1 MAQTTLETRLTA
13 KDETA
18 RAFRTL
24 KTSLGNIESAF
35 INVSK
40 IAAGFTAIFGAA
52 FVADIV
58 KVSAEFQ
65 TLKATLV
72 TFTGSMQNAEGAFK
86 ILDDF
91 AKNTPFGLNE
101 IVTSFN
107 VLIARGIN
115 PTKESLTAFSDIAAG
130 SGKTFIQFAEAVADA
145 SVNEFERL
153 KEFGIK
159 AKSEGEKLTLSIGDF
174 TKTVNKDADSI
185 IETLTEIGKLK
196 FGGAAALQM
205 ATLSGAFTNLF
216 DEMDRFKNA
225 VGESG
230 FAGELAKVVNALT
243 QMIQGNDELAK
254 SISDKLIVGLQAAV
268 AAIRLIVDNLNTLL
282 IAFGVAFGAAVI
294 RNILS
299 VAKSIV
305 DFGKAVVKSQ
315 LAVTI
320 FATVMGTLTKAGKAG
335 VVGFALSAAALVA
348 FNKEIQ
354 DALSTMVETI
364 DVNNLLGSAF
374 NALGLSTSHLETRF
388 NQFIAEAENMDQ
400 QVVSNNATFADF
412 IPTLDG
418 VTGATDNLGSKTDE
432 YASSLEKVSG
442 KLFPFA
448 TAMSKLAIDK
458 AVLKDLFQSGKITA
472 EQYSETL
479 NTMARDVLGL
489 DTTFAELSKNKTILD
504 QAFATGIIGEGEY
517 ISGIQ
522 RIKEEMTNLAVETD
536 RSFGAG
542 AKAAAVEFF
551 NSVNNSAA
559 NMKDFVGNAFS
570 SLQTSLSDFF
580 MTGDLSFG
588 TFIDAIK
595 RGLADLAAKA
605 VISVGL
611 NFLGKVFPNL
621 AFADGG
627 LVPGSGGPRAD
638 DVLARVSSGEYVIKS
653 SSVSK
658 FGTGFFD
665 ALNSGQMPGGMFGGN
680 GGGMSIDA
688 GMMDSLTPGFFLGG
702 LIKGITK
709 IIKGV
714 VDVIGNIVKSVV
726 GAIESVVGAISGAVR
741 GLVDSIVSGDLL
753 SIAAMVAPL
762 ILPGVGGLI
771 TGQLAAGGGFLSSV
785 TGGISTAFGQGVLGG
800 GSLSSLAQQ
809 IGISFAKNIAQDQ
822 LAAGIADRIM
832 GVKGDMSAAGGAYEQ
847 DRASRFANLYNDAAP
862 FLAAGTGAN
871 VRGGDNVRVGEMGP
885 ELFIPNRNGTVAPIK
900 GTAGDLIGSVDSMK
914 EEIKALRRDLSRVLS
929 GGQLVGART

>member
-418 VTGATDNLGSKTDE
+418 VTGSTDNLGSKTDE

-472 EQYSETL
+472 EQYAETL

-559 NMKDFVGNAFS
+559 NMKDFVSGAFS

-771 TGQLAAGGGFLSSV
+771 SGQLAAGSGFLSSV

-885 ELFIPNRNGTVAPIK
+885 ELFIPSRNGTVAPIK

>member
-1 MAQTTLETRLTA
+1 
-13 KDETA
+13 
-18 RAFRTL
+18 
-24 KTSLGNIESAF
+24 
-35 INVSK
+35 V
-40 IAAGFTAIFGAA
+40 A

>member
-159 AKSEGEKLTLSIGDF
+159 AKSEGDKLTLSIGDF

-185 IETLTEIGKLK
+185 IATLTEIGNLK

-225 VGESG
+225 VGEAG

-243 QMIQGNDELAK
+243 QMIQGNEELAK

-335 VVGFALSAAALVA
+335 AVGFALSAAALVA

-432 YASSLEKVSG
+432 YASALEKVSG

-580 MTGDLSFG
+580 MTGNMDFG
-588 TFIDAIK
+588 GFIDVIK

-621 AFADGG
+621 GFADGG

-741 GLVDSIVSGDLL
+741 GLVDSIINGDLL

-771 TGQLAAGGGFLSSV
+771 SGQLAAGGGFISSV

-822 LAAGIADRIM
+822 LASGIADRIM

-847 DRASRFANLYNDAAP
+847 DRSNRFANLYNDAAP

-885 ELFIPNRNGTVAPIK
+885 ELFIPSRNGTVAPIK
-900 GTAGDLIGSVDSMK
+900 GTAGDLIGSVDNMK

>member
-130 SGKTFIQFAEAVADA
+130 SGKSFIQFAEAVADA

-185 IETLTEIGKLK
+185 IETLTEIGNLK

-225 VGESG
+225 VGEAG

-254 SISDKLIVGLQAAV
+254 SISDKLIIGLQAAV
-268 AAIRLIVDNLNTLL
+268 AAIRLVVDNLDTLL
-282 IAFGVAFGAAVI
+282 VAFGVAFGAAII

-299 VAKSIV
+299 VSKSIV

-320 FATVMGTLTKAGKAG
+320 FASVMNLATKAGKAG
-335 VVGFALSAAALVA
+335 AVGFALSAAALVA
-348 FNKEIQ
+348 FNKEIRE
-354 DALSTMVETI
+354 ALATMVDTI
-364 DVNNLLGSAF
+364 DVNNLLASTF
-374 NALGLSTSHLETRF
+374 NALGLSTNHLEQRF
-388 NQFIAEAENMDQ
+388 NEFIAEAGNMDQ
-400 QVVSNNATFADF
+400 QVVSNQATFADF

-418 VTGATDNLGSKTDE
+418 VTGSTDNLGSATEE
-432 YASSLEKVSG
+432 YSASLEKVSG

-448 TAMSKLAIDK
+448 TAMTKLTMDK
-458 AVLKDLFQSGKITA
+458 AVLKDLFQKGKITA

-504 QAFATGIIGEGEY
+504 DAFATGIIGEGEY

-621 AFADGG
+621 TFADGG

-771 TGQLAAGGGFLSSV
+771 SGQLAAGSGFLSSV

-847 DRASRFANLYNDAAP
+847 DRANRFANLYNDAAP

-885 ELFIPNRNGTVAPIK
+885 ELFIPSRNGTVAPIK
-900 GTAGDLIGSVDSMK
+900 GTAGDLIGSVDNMK